1 MQKALK
7 PKRELTD
14 EGRKRISESLKKRW
28 SDPEYR
34 KSYSIIHSG
43 KRNHSES
50 TRARISE
57 AIKAKWQDETYR
69 TKVCLHVPSPEI
81 RAKISA
87 SLKAKW
93 QDDDFREKMKNNTF
107 QRTEEWRQLLSDKM
121 RLKWNEPDYRIAV
134 SSGLR
139 ASFSNRTR
147 TEFDENGQ
155 PIVKAKKSKSK
166 SKDSELRRE
175 QLLAVKADR
184 KEREIARRLA
194 IKEAK
199 AKTKSESNQKNKRSL
214 KDLLGGEFWFE
225 EKMKRSNKGQLLD
238 DDDLEKQLEAEEDVD
253 YDDLDDNVS
262 FDDWSAFDNDRS
274 QDIIEVYDE
283 DGGLIATY
291 TEAEYA
297 ALQSTHR

>member
-1 MQKALK
+1 
-7 PKRELTD
+7 
-14 EGRKRISESLKKRW
+14 
-28 SDPEYR
+28 
-34 KSYSIIHSG
+34 
-43 KRNHSES
+43 
-50 TRARISE
+50 
-57 AIKAKWQDETYR
+57 
-69 TKVCLHVPSPEI
+69 
-81 RAKISA
+81 
-87 SLKAKW
+87 
-93 QDDDFREKMKNNTF
+93 MKNNTF

-121 RLKWNEPDYRIAV
+121 RLKWNEPDYRVAV